1 MSAINY
7 KDNFV
12 ENFEAILASSTGERS
27 IYQKALAHIK
37 SEFDNFQITDDARAK
52 FITSLMAEMT
62 IAFTTKAMD
71 AAGDVATKA
80 LTLEKELEALE
91 LKNQGLR
98 DRLELDKQN
107 LQMQIELTKAQ
118 TEKTKAE
125 TKLAEEQQV
134 AIKEQI
140 NDNRI
145 IKAGMMTGD
154 FMQNVSNG
162 NLSVPSD
169 MFEYLFNI
177 IDEIIKRAGI
187 NIKKVKNFNLPKIKL
202 AKWPQRGHF

>member
-107 LQMQIELTKAQ
+107 LQMQIELTRAL

-187 NIKKVKNFNLPKIKL
+187 NIKKVKNFNLPKIK
-202 AKWPQRGHF
+202 

>member
-27 IYQKALAHIK
+27 IYQKALVHIK

-187 NIKKVKNFNLPKIKL
+187 NIKKVKNFNLPKIK
-202 AKWPQRGHF
+202 

>member
-162 NLSVPSD
+162 QLSVPSD

-187 NIKKVKNFNLPKIKL
+187 NIKKVKNFNLPKIK
-202 AKWPQRGHF
+202 

>member
-1 MSAINY
+1 MSVINY

-12 ENFEAILASSTGERS
+12 ENFEAILASSTSERS
-27 IYQKALAHIK
+27 IYQKAMVHIK
-37 SEFDNFQITDDARAK
+37 TEFDNFQITDDARAK

-62 IAFTTKAMD
+62 IAFTTKAME
-71 AAGDVATKA
+71 AASDVATKA

-125 TKLAEEQQV
+125 AKLAQEQQAAV
-134 AIKEQI
+134 NEQVK
-140 NDNRI
+140 DNRI

-162 NLSVPSD
+162 QLSVPSD
-169 MFEYLFNI
+169 MFEFFFNI
-177 IDEIIKRAGI
+177 VYEIVKKGGVD
-187 NIKKVKNFNLPKIKL
+187 IKKVANFNLPKTK
-202 AKWPQRGHF
+202 

>member
-1 MSAINY
+1 MSVINY
-7 KDNFV
+7 KENFV

-27 IYQKALAHIK
+27 IYQKALVHIK
-37 SEFDNFQITDDARAK
+37 TEFDNFQITDDARAK

-62 IAFTTKAMD
+62 IAFTTKAME
-71 AAGDVATKA
+71 AASDVATKA

-125 TKLAEEQQV
+125 TKLAEEQQAAV
-134 AIKEQI
+134 KEQVK
-140 NDNRI
+140 DNRI

-162 NLSVPSD
+162 QLSVPSD
-169 MFEYLFNI
+169 MYEFFFNI
-177 IDEIIKRAGI
+177 VYEIIKKGGI
-187 NIKKVKNFNLPKIKL
+187 DIKKVANFNLPKTK
-202 AKWPQRGHF
+202 

>member
-1 MSAINY
+1 MSVINY
-7 KDNFV
+7 KENFV

-62 IAFTTKAMD
+62 IAFTTKAME
-71 AAGDVATKA
+71 AASDVATKA

-125 TKLAEEQQV
+125 AKLAQEQQAAV
-134 AIKEQI
+134 NEQVK
-140 NDNRI
+140 DNRI

-162 NLSVPSD
+162 QLSVPSD
-169 MFEYLFNI
+169 MYEFFFNI
-177 IDEIIKRAGI
+177 VYEIAKKGGVD
-187 NIKKVKNFNLPKIKL
+187 IKKVANFNLPKTK
-202 AKWPQRGHF
+202 

>member
-7 KDNFV
+7 KENFV
-12 ENFEAILASSTGERS
+12 ENFEVILASSTGERS

-37 SEFDNFQITDDARAK
+37 TEFDNFQITDDARAK
-52 FITSLMAEMT
+52 FITSLMAEIT
-62 IAFTTKAMD
+62 IAFTTKAME
-71 AAGDVATKA
+71 AASDVATKA

-98 DRLELDKQN
+98 DRLDLDKQN

-125 TKLAEEQQV
+125 AKLAQEQQAAV
-134 AIKEQI
+134 NEQVK
-140 NDNRI
+140 DNRI

-154 FMQNVSNG
+154 FMQNISNG
-162 NLSVPSD
+162 QLSVPSD
-169 MFEYLFNI
+169 MYEFFFNI
-177 IDEIIKRAGI
+177 VYEIVKKGGVD
-187 NIKKVKNFNLPKIKL
+187 IKKVANFNLPKTK
-202 AKWPQRGHF
+202 

>member
-1 MSAINY
+1 MSVINY
-7 KDNFV
+7 KENFV

-37 SEFDNFQITDDARAK
+37 TEFDNFQITDDARAK

-62 IAFTTKAMD
+62 IAFTTKAME
-71 AAGDVATKA
+71 AASDVATKA

-125 TKLAEEQQV
+125 TKLAQEQQAAV
-134 AIKEQI
+134 KEQVK
-140 NDNRI
+140 DNRI

-162 NLSVPSD
+162 QLSVPSD
-169 MFEYLFNI
+169 MYEFFFNI
-177 IDEIIKRAGI
+177 VYEIAKKGGVD
-187 NIKKVKNFNLPKIKL
+187 IKKVANFNLPKTK
-202 AKWPQRGHF
+202 

>member
-187 NIKKVKNFNLPKIKL
+187 NIKKVKHFNLPKIK
-202 AKWPQRGHF
+202 

>member
-91 LKNQGLR
+91 LKNQGLK

-125 TKLAEEQQV
+125 TKLAQEQQL

-187 NIKKVKNFNLPKIKL
+187 NIKKVKNFNLPKIK
-202 AKWPQRGHF
+202 

>member
-1 MSAINY
+1 MSVINY
-7 KDNFV
+7 KENFV
-12 ENFEAILASSTGERS
+12 ENFEVILASSTGERS

-37 SEFDNFQITDDARAK
+37 TEFDNFQITDDARAK

-62 IAFTTKAMD
+62 IAFTTKAME
-71 AAGDVATKA
+71 AASDVATKA

-125 TKLAEEQQV
+125 TKLAQEQQV
-134 AIKEQI
+134 AVNEQVK
-140 NDNRI
+140 DNRI

-162 NLSVPSD
+162 QLSVPSD
-169 MFEYLFNI
+169 MFEFFFNI
-177 IDEIIKRAGI
+177 VYEIVKKGGVD
-187 NIKKVKNFNLPKIKL
+187 IKKVANFNLPKTK
-202 AKWPQRGHF
+202 

>member
-1 MSAINY
+1 MSVINY
-7 KDNFV
+7 KENFV

-37 SEFDNFQITDDARAK
+37 TEFDNFQITDDARAK

-62 IAFTTKAMD
+62 IAFTTKAME
-71 AAGDVATKA
+71 AASDVATKA

-125 TKLAEEQQV
+125 AKLAQEQQAAV
-134 AIKEQI
+134 NEQVK
-140 NDNRI
+140 DNRI

-162 NLSVPSD
+162 QLSVPSD
-169 MFEYLFNI
+169 MYEFFFNI
-177 IDEIIKRAGI
+177 VYEIAKQGGVD
-187 NIKKVKNFNLPKIKL
+187 IKKVANFNLPKTK
-202 AKWPQRGHF
+202 

>member
-80 LTLEKELEALE
+80 LTLEKELEALK

-107 LQMQIELTKAQ
+107 LQMQIELTRAQ

-187 NIKKVKNFNLPKIKL
+187 NIKKVKNFNLPKIK
-202 AKWPQRGHF
+202 

>member
-37 SEFDNFQITDDARAK
+37 TEFDNFQITDEARAK

-187 NIKKVKNFNLPKIKL
+187 NIKKVKNFNLPKIK
-202 AKWPQRGHF
+202 

>member
-1 MSAINY
+1 MSMINY
-7 KDNFV
+7 KENFV

-37 SEFDNFQITDDARAK
+37 TEFDNFQITDDARAK

-62 IAFTTKAMD
+62 IAFTTKAME
-71 AAGDVATKA
+71 AASDVATKA

-125 TKLAEEQQV
+125 AKLAQEQQAAV
-134 AIKEQI
+134 NEQVK
-140 NDNRI
+140 DNRI

-162 NLSVPSD
+162 QLSVPSD
-169 MFEYLFNI
+169 MFEFFFNI
-177 IDEIIKRAGI
+177 VYEIVKKGGVD
-187 NIKKVKNFNLPKIKL
+187 IKKVANFNLPKTK
-202 AKWPQRGHF
+202 

>member
-7 KDNFV
+7 KENFV
-12 ENFEAILASSTGERS
+12 ENFEVILASSTGERS

-37 SEFDNFQITDDARAK
+37 TEFDNFQITDDARAK

-62 IAFTTKAMD
+62 IAFTTKAME
-71 AAGDVATKA
+71 AASDVATKA

-125 TKLAEEQQV
+125 AKLAQEQQAAV
-134 AIKEQI
+134 NEQVK
-140 NDNRI
+140 DNRI

-162 NLSVPSD
+162 QLSVPSD
-169 MFEYLFNI
+169 MYEFFFNI
-177 IDEIIKRAGI
+177 VYEIAKKGGVD
-187 NIKKVKNFNLPKIKL
+187 IKKVANFNLPKTK
-202 AKWPQRGHF
+202 

>member
-1 MSAINY
+1 MSVINY
-7 KDNFV
+7 KENFV

-37 SEFDNFQITDDARAK
+37 TEFDNFEITDDARAK

-62 IAFTTKAMD
+62 IAFTTKAME
-71 AAGDVATKA
+71 AASDVATKA

-118 TEKTKAE
+118 TEA
-125 TKLAEEQQV
+125 KLAQEQQAAV
-134 AIKEQI
+134 NEQVK
-140 NDNRI
+140 DNRI

-162 NLSVPSD
+162 QLSVPSD
-169 MFEYLFNI
+169 MYEFFFNI
-177 IDEIIKRAGI
+177 VYEIAKKGGVD
-187 NIKKVKNFNLPKIKL
+187 IKKVANFNLPKTK
-202 AKWPQRGHF
+202 

>member
-1 MSAINY
+1 MINY
-7 KDNFV
+7 KENFV
-12 ENFEAILASSTGERS
+12 ENFEVILASSTGERS

-37 SEFDNFQITDDARAK
+37 TEFDNFQITDDARAK

-62 IAFTTKAMD
+62 IAFTTKAME
-71 AAGDVATKA
+71 AASDVATKA

-125 TKLAEEQQV
+125 AKLAQEQQAAV
-134 AIKEQI
+134 NEQVK
-140 NDNRI
+140 DNRI

-162 NLSVPSD
+162 QLSVPSD
-169 MFEYLFNI
+169 MYEFFFNI
-177 IDEIIKRAGI
+177 VYEIAKKGGID
-187 NIKKVKNFNLPKIKL
+187 IKKVANFNLPKTK
-202 AKWPQRGHF
+202 

>member
-1 MSAINY
+1 MSVINY
-7 KDNFV
+7 KENFV

-37 SEFDNFQITDDARAK
+37 TEFDNFQITDDARAK

-62 IAFTTKAMD
+62 IAFTTKAME
-71 AAGDVATKA
+71 AASDVATKA

-125 TKLAEEQQV
+125 AKLAQEQQAAV
-134 AIKEQI
+134 NEQVK
-140 NDNRI
+140 DNRI

-154 FMQNVSNG
+154 FMQNVSNAQ
-162 NLSVPSD
+162 LSVPSD
-169 MFEYLFNI
+169 MYEFFFNI
-177 IDEIIKRAGI
+177 VYEIAKKGGVD
-187 NIKKVKNFNLPKIKL
+187 IKKVANFNLPKTK
-202 AKWPQRGHF
+202 

>member
-1 MSAINY
+1 VSAINY

-37 SEFDNFQITDDARAK
+37 TEFDNFQITDDARAK

-107 LQMQIELTKAQ
+107 LQMQIELTRAQ

-187 NIKKVKNFNLPKIKL
+187 NIKKVKNFNLPKIK
-202 AKWPQRGHF
+202 

>member
-169 MFEYLFNI
+169 MFEYLFNL

-187 NIKKVKNFNLPKIKL
+187 NIKKVKNFNLPKIK
-202 AKWPQRGHF
+202 